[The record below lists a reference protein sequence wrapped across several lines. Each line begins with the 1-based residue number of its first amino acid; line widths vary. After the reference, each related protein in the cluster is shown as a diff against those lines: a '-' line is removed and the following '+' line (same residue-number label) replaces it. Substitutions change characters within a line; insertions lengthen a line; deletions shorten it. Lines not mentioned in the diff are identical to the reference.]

1 MNVILLFGKGMKLE
15 VIAPKC
21 HKTFSQGSKSFLLYQ
36 IFPVFK
42 GFSKVQQIHLY
53 ISSLPSM
60 ATYWSV
66 IFYKAH

>member
-1 MNVILLFGKGMKLE
+1 MNIILLFGKGMKLE

-36 IFPVFK
+36 TFPVFK
-42 GFSKVQQIHLY
+42 GVFKVQEIHLH

-60 ATYWSV
+60 AIYWSFM
-66 IFYKAH
+66 FYKAH